1 MGHEKMSEDCGQVKV
16 TIDARAEAEAEEV
29 QQYVRTQVAR
39 FRAIVDASADEPVES
54 DEFGHAG

>member
-1 MGHEKMSEDCGQVKV
+1 MGHEKMSKYFGQVNF
-16 TIDARAEAEAEEV
+16 TIEARDEAEAEEV